1 MSIKN
6 ESELNLN
13 SNLQII
19 SELTEKISFL
29 QSYFEYFQ
37 LNEANFSK
45 ALQNSLNLLAPLLKY
60 KEKYLTAT
68 TKNKLIFVGDDEI
81 NLDNNQMKL
90 DTLINILKKMNLELK
105 YQKEKMKQQIEA
117 EELKYNKDK
126 FEPNIDFIQKEFS
139 NNEKIYMQYKGLDE
153 FNDNIQYEKL
163 VEMINKI
170 EAFKQEIEAIYA
182 ENEELEKEKK
192 DLESKL
198 KMYCNLPIDIN
209 QMQQLIDIK
218 KEEYQILLKI
228 KH

>member
-6 ESELNLN
+6 ESDLKMSSN
-13 SNLQII
+13 SQIN

-29 QSYFEYFQ
+29 QSFFEYFQ

-68 TKNKLIFVGDDEI
+68 TKNKLIFVGNDEE

-105 YQKEKMKQQIEA
+105 YQKEKIKQQIEA
-117 EELKYNKDK
+117 ESLKYNKDK
-126 FEPNIDFIQKEFS
+126 FAPNIENIKKDFL

-153 FNDNIQYEKL
+153 FNDNIHYEKIS
-163 VEMINKI
+163 EMITKI
-170 EAFKQEIEAIYA
+170 ESFKDEIESINA
-182 ENEELEKEKK
+182 ENEVLEKEKQ
-192 DLESKL
+192 DLEAKL
-198 KMYCNLPIDIN
+198 KMYCNLPIDIS

-218 KEEYQILLKI
+218 KEEYQILLKT

>member
-1 MSIKN
+1 
-6 ESELNLN
+6 
-13 SNLQII
+13 
-19 SELTEKISFL
+19 
-29 QSYFEYFQ
+29 
-37 LNEANFSK
+37 
-45 ALQNSLNLLAPLLKY
+45 
-60 KEKYLTAT
+60 
-68 TKNKLIFVGDDEI
+68 
-81 NLDNNQMKL
+81 MKL

-139 NNEKIYMQYKGLDE
+139 NNEKTYMQYKGLDE

-170 EAFKQEIEAIYA
+170 EAFKQEIETIYA

-192 DLESKL
+192 DLKAKL
-198 KMYCNLPIDIN
+198 KMYYNLPIDIN

-218 KEEYQILLKI
+218 KEEYQILLKT